1 MRTENDPRFRFGLA
15 AKLALCLLPSAV
27 IVSALFGWVNL
38 RLQRQG
44 AEELIFASADRVS
57 DIIRRSTRFQMLHN
71 DREALYQTIRDIG
84 SEPGINVVR
93 IFNGEGQIQF
103 STLLEEVG
111 TSVDKDAEACY
122 MCHAHA
128 EPLTRL
134 PRPDRARIFVNGAGE
149 RVLAVIRPI
158 ENEPSCSDAPCHA
171 HPASQQ
177 VLGVIDAQLSLAAVD
192 VQSARQRELV
202 LLFSILAI
210 ILLSAASLI
219 FVWRVVHRPVKELT
233 TGAAKVAAGNLDHRL
248 TPRSSDELGRLAV
261 AFNEMT
267 SRLSAAYRQIERR
280 AETLEENVET
290 KTRELE
296 RTQTFLFG
304 SERLASLGKL
314 AATVAHEVNNPL
326 FGILTYARLSLRDLE
341 AGEVSPEA
349 RERLIDQ
356 LRVVERESKR
366 CGEIMRNLLSFA
378 RQSPRQLALA
388 DINELVRRSA
398 KLVQHRAEMQG
409 IFLGKDLAEDLPE
422 VHCEAG
428 QIQQVLLALL
438 VNACDAMPSGGELTV
453 TTRRNGDGVTVVVR
467 DSGTG
472 IPAEDLP
479 QIFEPFFTTKEDDH
493 GTGLGLAVAKSIV
506 DRHGGTIGVESAP
519 GQGTVFTIGLPLTP
533 PPETV
538 PATAVEQ
545 ETA

>member
-1 MRTENDPRFRFGLA
+1 
-15 AKLALCLLPSAV
+15 
-27 IVSALFGWVNL
+27 
-38 RLQRQG
+38 
-44 AEELIFASADRVS
+44 
-57 DIIRRSTRFQMLHN
+57 
-71 DREALYQTIRDIG
+71 
-84 SEPGINVVR
+84 
-93 IFNGEGQIQF
+93 
-103 STLLEEVG
+103 
-111 TSVDKDAEACY
+111 
-122 MCHAHA
+122 
-128 EPLTRL
+128 
-134 PRPDRARIFVNGAGE
+134 
-149 RVLAVIRPI
+149 
-158 ENEPSCSDAPCHA
+158 
-171 HPASQQ
+171 
-177 VLGVIDAQLSLAAVD
+177 
-192 VQSARQRELV
+192 
-202 LLFSILAI
+202 
-210 ILLSAASLI
+210 
-219 FVWRVVHRPVKELT
+219 VKELT

-248 TPRSSDELGRLAV
+248 TPRSSDDLGRLAV